1 MSPTHIHDVPATQ
14 PHLIAPD
21 TWLIPNLAP
30 AGDGLYLPVNSM
42 VIRGRQPVI
51 IDTGA
56 PVHRTLW
63 LEKVFSVVEP
73 EDVRWIFLSHD
84 DGDHTGALFDVLER
98 CRNATLV
105 TNFFSVERLAL
116 EKPALPLER
125 MRWIEPGGSFDA
137 GDRMLQLF
145 RAADLRR
152 PDVTRP
158 VRPEDGHDVDRR
170 LVCLLHAGLARRRRP
185 AAGSAGAG
193 DAGPEQR
200 RVAVARLAGPRGLR
214 APCRCGRVV
223 RRAHRGLGPWAGAAR
238 QPAGRCVRPAA
249 RPGRRTDHSDTGP
262 GAARHAHRLDA
273 GGGHGLSVDP
283 SVDRIAAPRRRI
295 AAAAFSQG
303 GTGGPDGLEAAGA
316 LGRDAPPSHVALAKR
331 HSAFLLRRQSW
342 RSSQGGLT
350 LSPRRTRAEISPAST
365 RALRSGAASFPT
377 CTLGVGR
384 RSW

>member
-1 MSPTHIHDVPATQ
+1 MSPTRIHDVPATQ

-56 PVHRTLW
+56 PVHRALW

-145 RAADLRR
+145 RPPIFDGPTSRGLFDPKTAAMWIVDSFACFTPGSLDANDLPQDLLAQVMPAMNSAVSPWHAWLDRAAYAR
-152 PDVTRP
+152 HVDAVESFGARTVASAHGP
-158 VRPEDGHDVDRR
+158 VLRASRLDDAFDRLR
-170 LVCLLHAGLARRRRP
+170 GLA
-185 AAGSAGAG
+185 GA
-193 DAGPEQR
+193 PII
-200 RVAVARLAGPRGLR
+200 PT
-214 APCRCGRVV
+214 
-223 RRAHRGLGPWAGAAR
+223 
-238 QPAGRCVRPAA
+238 
-249 RPGRRTDHSDTGP
+249 PGQELLDT
-262 GAARHAHRLDA
+262 L
-273 GGGHGLSVDP
+273 
-283 SVDRIAAPRRRI
+283 I
-295 AAAAFSQG
+295 
-303 GTGGPDGLEAAGA
+303 
-316 LGRDAPPSHVALAKR
+316 
-331 HSAFLLRRQSW
+331 
-342 RSSQGGLT
+342 
-350 LSPRRTRAEISPAST
+350 AST
-365 RALRSGAASFPT
+365 LVEATA
-377 CTLGVGR
+377 
-384 RSW
+384 